1 MLPLVLAMIAPAPA
15 SAAVGVIW
23 HDEARLDEA
32 SRQRLL
38 VEIRG
43 AAGSDA
49 AIIERADVRAAEI
62 VSSEVDR
69 AVIERQV
76 ARHEALLHAEAQYRD
91 GEMAAALATATDVAQ
106 QLRAEPLAPHAARM
120 LARCQLLLAQIRW
133 TEGDVAGS
141 EAELRAAL
149 VVDPEARIS
158 RRRAQPDLVA
168 RFEAVRAQLESE
180 RASWVA
186 PAIAVEEG
194 ARIEIDGLEGLR
206 PLPRGSHFIVVRRA
220 GAEPDAA
227 YVEGPWTPPPPR
239 VVVELGVPHDGAH
252 AQRICEALELRTI
265 VLARRRG
272 DRIGVQGYRCGQGF
286 VAPWYGGATT
296 LGDGAARALGRS
308 VEPGTRAPKE
318 ERLLA
323 DAAWPKPRI
332 TPPIGPRIDEPPKK
346 PWFRRAWVW
355 SVLGVLVV
363 GAVVTGA
370 VVGTRHDRS
379 GIAVDSGTFLDPPMD

>member
-1 MLPLVLAMIAPAPA
+1 MLPLVLALIAPAPA
-15 SAAVGVIW
+15 PAAVGVIW

-49 AIIERADVRAAEI
+49 TIIEQADVRAAEI
-62 VSSEVDR
+62 VSSEIDR
-69 AVIERQV
+69 AVIERQI

-91 GEMAAALATATDVAQ
+91 GEMAAAMATATDVAQ
-106 QLRAEPLAPHAARM
+106 QLRGEPIAPHAARM

-168 RFEAVRAQLESE
+168 HFEIVRAQLEAE

-186 PAIAVEEG
+186 PAIELDEG
-194 ARIEIDGLEGLR
+194 ARIEIDGQDGMR
-206 PLPRGSHFIVVRRA
+206 PVPRGSHFVVVRRV

-227 YVEGPWTPPPPR
+227 YVEGPWTPPAPR
-239 VVVELGVPHDGAH
+239 VVVERGLPHDELH
-252 AQRICEALELRTI
+252 AERICDALELRTI

-272 DRIGVQGYRCGQGF
+272 GRIGVQGYRCGRGF
-286 VAPWYGGATT
+286 VAPWYGEVAA
-296 LGDGAARALGRS
+296 LDDGAARALGRS
-308 VEPGTRAPKE
+308 VEPGARSPGE
-318 ERLLA
+318 ERLIA

-332 TPPIGPRIDEPPKK
+332 TPPIGPRIDDTPKK

-370 VVGTRHDRS
+370 VVGTRHEHS
-379 GIAVDSGTFLDPPMD
+379 GIAVDSGSFLHPPD